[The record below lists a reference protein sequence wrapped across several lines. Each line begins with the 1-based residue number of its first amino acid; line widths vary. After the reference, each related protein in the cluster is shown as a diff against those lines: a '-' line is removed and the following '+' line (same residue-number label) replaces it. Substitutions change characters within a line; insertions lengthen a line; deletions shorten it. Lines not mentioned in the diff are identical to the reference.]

1 MSDQG
6 SESDKSELP
15 TPYRLQQARRKGQ
28 VARGTDLGF
37 LTGLAAFSAY
47 IWFFGAGLTGEIGNV
62 ARRAIASAP
71 TMADSPQAMLTV
83 GGMVL
88 EGAARPMLL
97 LAGAVFLVV
106 LVFEVIQTGGVLST
120 EPLRFD
126 MSRLNPAQGLKRVFS
141 MRMLIETGKNILK
154 MAVYGTL
161 AWMTIRA
168 AIQSGTPVVTD
179 AGALGA
185 GMRHDAMR
193 MLSLFLAAAA
203 GFAILDQLIARRD
216 FLKRMRMSRRDV
228 RRESRDREGDPH
240 QKQKRKQLHREFVKA
255 SESLRNI
262 RGADVLVTNPTHYAV
277 ALRYDPR
284 TMTAPVVVSRGVHRF
299 ALRLRRLAFLYNVTI
314 VREPLLARA
323 LYRCEINQPVPEA
336 LFRPVADLYRALRA
350 RKAATLQETTRV

>member
-6 SESDKSELP
+6 GETDKSELP
-15 TPYRLQQARRKGQ
+15 TPYKLQQARRKGQ
-28 VARGTDLGF
+28 VARGMDLGF

-47 IWFFGAGLTGEIGNV
+47 VWFFGAGMMGEIANL
-62 ARRAIASAP
+62 ARITIAAAP
-71 TMADSPQAMLTV
+71 GVTGSQHGLLTL

-88 EGAARPMLL
+88 AGAARPLL
-97 LAGAVFLVV
+97 LLVGAVFLVV

-120 EPLRFD
+120 APLKFD
-126 MSRLNPAQGLKRVFS
+126 MNRLNPAQGLKRLFTL
-141 MRMLIETGKNILK
+141 RILIETGKNILK
-154 MAVYGTL
+154 MIVYGAI
-161 AWMTIRA
+161 AWMVVKA
-168 AIQSGTPVVTD
+168 AVEAGTPVVTD
-179 AGALGA
+179 VGALAA
-185 GMRHDAMR
+185 GMRRDGFRLLA
-193 MLSLFLAAAA
+193 LFVAAAV

-216 FLKRMRMSRRDV
+216 FTKKMRMSRRDV
-228 RRESRDREGDPH
+228 RRESRDREGEPR

-262 RGADVLVTNPTHYAV
+262 RGADVLVTNPTHFAV

-284 TMTAPVVVSRGVHRF
+284 TMDAPVVVSRGMHRF
-299 ALRLRRLAFLYNVTI
+299 ALRLRRLAFLYGVVI

-350 RKAATLQETTRV
+350 RKAASSQETTRV